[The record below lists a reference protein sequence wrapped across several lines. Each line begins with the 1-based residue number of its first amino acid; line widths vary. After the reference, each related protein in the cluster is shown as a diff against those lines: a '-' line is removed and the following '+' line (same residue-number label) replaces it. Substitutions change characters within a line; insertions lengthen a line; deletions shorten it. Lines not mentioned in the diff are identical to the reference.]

1 MSNSTQCV
9 KPPASG
15 ASGSCM
21 MSTNDL
27 ALAGASFH
35 ESAGEGLVCPA
46 SHVYFDGMLPPSVN
60 ALLEIENA
68 AAATSTPSMHAS
80 FFARRGLCFLS
91 RFSRDPGLTIHEAA
105 ARFEIVEP
113 WWRAER

>member
-80 FFARRGLCFLS
+80 FFALCGLCSLCVLARS
-91 RFSRDPGLTIHEAA
+91 GLTIHDAA